1 MSSSLLFFSTALGQP
16 LFGNQWL
23 ALLAMLG
30 CIAILMAAVWAV
42 GQWLAST
49 HPDALKPDPA
59 GHIPANDNP
68 DPATSA
74 PTPELLA
81 VISAAVVASYG
92 PKAHVVAVQTLHMPT
107 ADALMLQWSL
117 EGRRQIYTS
126 HNLR

>member
-1 MSSSLLFFSTALGQP
+1 M
-16 LFGNQWL
+16 FGSQWL

-30 CIAILMAAVWAV
+30 LIAVLMAAVWAV

-49 HPDALKPDPA
+49 HPDEMKPDA
-59 GHIPANDNP
+59 SGHIPANDHP
-68 DPATSA
+68 DLAVNA

-81 VISAAVVASYG
+81 VISAAVVAAYG
-92 PKAHVVAVQTLHMPT
+92 PKAQVVAVQTLHMPS